1 MKRIGLLG
9 GSFNPAH
16 AGHRHIS
23 LEALRRLDLD
33 EVWWLVS
40 PQNPLKSRAGMASL
54 GARLA
59 SAEAAARHP
68 RIRPM
73 IIEAELGTRYAV
85 DTVTLLKRRMPDKR
99 FIWLMG
105 ADILPELHRWQRWRA
120 FAAAIPIAVL
130 ARPGYQGPARRSPA
144 MAWLRRWRQPVTQAR
159 HWTGWTPPAIIIL
172 DIRTAPESAT
182 AIRAADPDWARRILT
197 RPKPNLPETP

>member
-16 AGHRHIS
+16 AAHRHVS
-23 LEALRRLDLD
+23 VEAMRLLGLD

-40 PQNPLKSRAGMASL
+40 PQNPLKPVAGMASL
-54 GARLA
+54 AARLR

-73 IIEAELGTRYAV
+73 TIEVLLRTRFAV
-85 DTVTLLKRRMPDKR
+85 DTIAALAHHRPDAA

-105 ADILPELHRWQRWRA
+105 ADILGELHRWQRWRS
-120 FAAAIPIAVL
+120 FARQVPIAVF
-130 ARPGYQGPARRSPA
+130 ARPGYIDSGLVSPA
-144 MAWLRRWRQPVTQAR
+144 MAWLRRWRHLPGQAP
-159 HWTGWTPPAIIIL
+159 HWTEWPLPAIVFL
-172 DIRTAPESAT
+172 EIRRMPVSAT
-182 AIRAADPDWARRILT
+182 ALRRADPHWARRFAHST
-197 RPKPNLPETP
+197 RGR